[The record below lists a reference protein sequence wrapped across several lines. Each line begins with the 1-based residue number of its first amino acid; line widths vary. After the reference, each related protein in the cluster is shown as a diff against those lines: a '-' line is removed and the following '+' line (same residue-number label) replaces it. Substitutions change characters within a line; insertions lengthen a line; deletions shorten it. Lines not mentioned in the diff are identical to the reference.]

1 MCGIAGIIDP
11 TGRDTYD
18 KLLNIG
24 KAMTSRLV
32 HRGPDSSG
40 IWGDESSGVVLGHR
54 RLSIID
60 LSGGAQPMVS
70 VSGRYVLSF
79 NGELYNFQSLRA
91 ALARDGINFR
101 DNSDTEVFLA
111 AITKWPIE
119 KALSMTVGMFA
130 FALWDKEEKRLLL
143 GRDRMGEKPLYY
155 GWIEN
160 RFVFASELKAFQE
173 VPQWGREIDRD
184 ALSLFFR
191 HNYVPDPY
199 SIFQNIYKLPA
210 ASYLSVD
217 ERYLRAKRHAYSHLG
232 VNEESSDSTPKKYW
246 AVNSL
251 PGIDAVPSQ
260 VDSEQIVDLQE
271 LLRSTIKNK
280 MLSDVPLGALLSG
293 GVDSSLVAALMQ
305 EASTSPIDTFT
316 IGFDSEQHNEA
327 RFAKEV
333 AMHLGTN
340 HEEMVVTG
348 LDALSVI
355 PELPEIY
362 DEPFADSSQI
372 PTILISRLA
381 RKSIKVALSGD
392 GGDELFG
399 GYNRYTWGK
408 RLFGLRSFT
417 PLAIQRCLAS
427 MAHVLTPEQWN
438 RFGERANT
446 IFGKGISTT
455 MFGDKLYKATSLLGD
470 KDFLESYKA
479 LISFW
484 HSPEHLVFG
493 ANEPD
498 RNSDFKEFI
507 KYQRTSIEKMMLLDM
522 ATYLPGDILVK
533 VDRASMSAGLEV
545 RAPLLDH
552 RIVEFSSR
560 LPLNMKVRGGV
571 GKWLLRQVLYQ
582 YVPRPLVDRPKMGFG
597 VPLGS
602 WLRGPL
608 REWAAELLN
617 DQFLR
622 EQGILNTDL
631 VQTKWEEHISGQ
643 RNWEHQLWG
652 VLMFQ
657 SWLKHHS

>member
-11 TGRDTYD
+11 TGRDTHE
-18 KLLNIG
+18 KLLKIG
-24 KAMTSRLV
+24 EAMTSSLA

-60 LSGGAQPMVS
+60 LSGGAQPMAS
-70 VSGRYVLSF
+70 VSGRYILSF
-79 NGELYNFQSLRA
+79 NGELYNFHSLRT
-91 ALARDGINFR
+91 ALGRDGINFR

-111 AITKWPIE
+111 AVTEWPIE
-119 KALSMTVGMFA
+119 KALAMTVGMFA
-130 FALWDKEEKRLLL
+130 FALWDKEERRLLL

-155 GWIEN
+155 GWIATK
-160 RFVFASELKAFQE
+160 FVFASELKAFRE

-217 ERYLRAKRHAYSHLG
+217 EGYLKAKRHAYSSSG
-232 VNEESSDSTPKKYW
+232 ANEGCSVSAPKKYW

-251 PGIDAVPSQ
+251 PEVDAAPSQ
-260 VDSEQIVDLQE
+260 KDSEQIVDLQE

-293 GVDSSLVAALMQ
+293 GIDSSLVAALMQ

-316 IGFDSEQHNEA
+316 IGFDSKQHNEA

-340 HEEMVVTG
+340 HEEMYVTG
-348 LDALSVI
+348 NDALSVI
-355 PELPEIY
+355 PELPNIY

-372 PTILISRLA
+372 PTILIARLA

-399 GYNRYTWGK
+399 GYNRYVWGK
-408 RLFGLRSFT
+408 RLFCLRSVA
-417 PLAIQRCLAS
+417 PLFVQRCLAS

-438 RFGERANT
+438 RFGERANN
-446 IFGKGISTT
+446 IFGKTISTN
-455 MFGDKLYKATSLLGD
+455 MFGDKLYKATKLLGD
-470 KDFLESYKA
+470 KDFLKSYEA

-484 HSPEHLVFG
+484 HSPECLVFG

-498 RNSDFKEFI
+498 RDSEFREYI
-507 KYQRTSIEKMMLLDM
+507 KYRKTSIEKMMLLDM
-522 ATYLPGDILVK
+522 LTYLPGDILVK
-533 VDRASMSAGLEV
+533 IDRASMSTGLEV

-552 RIVEFSSR
+552 QIVEFSSR

-582 YVPRPLVDRPKMGFG
+582 YVPQTLVDRPKMGFG

-608 REWAAELLN
+608 REWATELLN
-617 DQFLR
+617 DQCLR
-622 EQGILNTDL
+622 DQGILNTNL
-631 VQTKWEEHISGQ
+631 VHTKWEEHISGQ